1 MATMNQQM
9 TVTSPCTQGLMDSS
23 HPQALLSRLNEQRS
37 QGLFCDVTIVVEDV
51 KFRAHRNI
59 LAACSGYFRSAF
71 TSTGV
76 WTSSQVLELMDLRSE
91 VFASILN
98 LLYCSKVTS
107 SPSTEDTRCLMAA
120 GKRLGIPFL
129 EKLVEQDRQDSGG
142 PQIQTSTNP
151 VKTTGHSKAQGPR
164 KAKKE
169 TSRPEEPDSAR
180 GPRIT
185 NAFSITEV
193 GPGNNLFTPLD
204 LHRGERPSPDLGQT
218 PAGCPAPC
226 PLAVDNEP
234 MQALSEHSY
243 AVISQ
248 VPRDPEHRDG
258 NQEDNKQGTKTTQSQ
273 PRQLA
278 SRNSG
283 PLKKRH
289 RLRAALSKS
298 TPTPAVAHEPVHPT
312 GSSPALIK
320 PTVQPVGTSPPSLY
334 PQTVHTSRANEL
346 PLAIDNGYR
355 ELDPPPLSPHTED
368 SISIYGCE
376 HCPEIFTNK
385 ALLTVHTEMH
395 KKRFV
400 SHLFCK
406 FCRRKFMHLKRLR
419 NHETVCPKAQRG
431 SPEHEPQGKEAG
443 ADHYSD
449 SMPSTNNTV
458 TNVQLS
464 PELPDPFPPTSL
476 QMNPTSK
483 TLQAVD
489 RLVKPSGGQ
498 RVYNCSVCK
507 RAYVTVSSLKR
518 HENVHSWQRAY
529 PCHYCNKVFAL
540 AEYRTKHEIWH
551 TGERRYQCIF
561 CLETFMTYYILKNH
575 QKAFHGIDPRLSVS
589 KKSANGGFKG
599 SVYPIKL
606 YRLLPMKFRKR
617 RYKTYSQTY
626 SEELEGSE
634 QAPLGCSSPIPPFD
648 DGDAM
653 STQDAAIF
661 SMPVT
666 FMATP
671 KVVASVMPRISFDQP
686 CDQDVDQAAGTG
698 KQASHSEHN
707 GPPYSYTTPLAIMQ
721 AGVESPEMDYGDG
734 AAFQRFKNPEGNSH
748 NLPILKINPPSSLNR
763 LCELSAAAQRIE
775 AMTSQ
780 LFLPGVESLAPS
792 KTAGGETETYI
803 AKPACPGPSV
813 DGHVLP
819 LCQITVKIGNEAI
832 IRRRIKGSKL
842 FPRKRKRSSGSQVEE
857 RCWDQGRPTEGSMES
872 SSLRFRTEVTS
883 VIEPE
888 PCDDL
893 TDRDTADK
901 LWRPYYSYKPKKK
914 SKKLRSKHRKERRR
928 LRYSMTSSVVPRASK
943 DYLDKGCRS
952 AEESISSEGTELK
965 QRLRNTSPK
974 TTYTCDICASTFIT
988 ASGLRAHV
996 IGCHPTFCRTCAKQ
1010 CPPGEAPSAS
1020 FETAEDSRDY
1030 ICKSCMEN
1038 GSCFDN
1044 CARSPSTEKRYHCSF
1059 CPQRFLYLATK
1070 KSHEKKHQETAGKGY
1085 SSDNYP
1091 TVPKRPATLDLG
1103 LNLKKHVIKT
1113 EEGEDQYSIDKESK
1127 VPAGLLG
1134 RFSTEKIE
1142 PKHEEWED
1150 TGDYMSVAPEKEI
1163 PFRIN
1168 SDGHYQKTPMSPP
1181 CTDTFSPIPSEMQYR
1196 KPSPSEMQYR
1206 KPSPSEMQYRKPSPS
1221 EMQYRKPSPSEMQYR
1236 KPSPSEM
1243 QYRKPKKR
1251 IEHKQQHQTSLT
1263 SKRQNQV
1270 DYIGRETPSHKA
1282 PMTTPGADSHFSYGQ
1297 SSSTYLKRDSV
1308 TRATTPSS
1316 PKSEKHTY
1324 SAKKRPL
1331 YKHNTYHSG
1340 GKYF

>member
-1 MATMNQQM
+1 M
-9 TVTSPCTQGLMDSS
+9 TVASPCTQGLVDSS
-23 HPQALLSRLNEQRS
+23 LPQALLSRLNEQRS

-71 TSTGV
+71 TSPEV

-91 VFASILN
+91 VFTSILN
-98 LLYCSKVTS
+98 LIYCSKVTS

-129 EKLVEQDRQDSGG
+129 EKLVEQDRQGSGG
-142 PQIQTSTNP
+142 PKIQTSTNP
-151 VKTTGHSKAQGPR
+151 VKTTGRSKARGPR

-169 TSRPEEPDSAR
+169 TSRPDQLDSAR

-204 LHRGERPSPDLGQT
+204 LHSGERQSPDLGQT
-218 PAGCPAPC
+218 PAGCPVPF

-248 VPRDPEHRDG
+248 GPRAPEHGAG
-258 NQEDNKQGTKTTQSQ
+258 NQEDNKKHTKPTQSQ
-273 PRQLA
+273 SRQLA
-278 SRNSG
+278 NKNSG

-289 RLRAALSKS
+289 RLRAALNKC
-298 TPTPAVAHEPVHPT
+298 TPPTLAVALKPVHPT
-312 GSSPALIK
+312 GSSPLLIK

-334 PQTVHTSRANEL
+334 PQTDVHTSRANEL
-346 PLAIDNGYR
+346 SLAMDNGYR
-355 ELDPPPLSPHTED
+355 ELDPPPLSPQTED

-376 HCPEIFTNK
+376 LCPEIFTNK

-431 SPEHEPQGKEAG
+431 SPEHEPQGKEDG

-449 SMPSTNNTV
+449 SMPSMDNTA
-458 TNVQLS
+458 TDVQLS
-464 PELPDPFPPTSL
+464 PTELPDPFLPTSL
-476 QMNPTSK
+476 QMNPMSK

-575 QKAFHGIDPRLSVS
+575 QKAFHGIHPRLSVS

-626 SEELEGSE
+626 SEELEVSE
-634 QAPLGCSSPIPPFD
+634 QAPLGCSSPILPFED
-648 DGDAM
+648 VGAM
-653 STQDAAIF
+653 GKQDAALF

-686 CDQDVDQAAGTG
+686 CDQDVDQDAGTG
-698 KQASHSEHN
+698 KQASHSKRN

-721 AGVESPEMDYGDG
+721 AGGESPALDYGDG
-734 AAFQRFKNPEGNSH
+734 AAFQGFKNPEGNSH
-748 NLPILKINPPSSLNR
+748 NLPFLKINPHSSLNR

-780 LFLPGVESLAPS
+780 LFMPEAESLAPS
-792 KTAGGETETYI
+792 KTARGETETYI
-803 AKPACPGPSV
+803 ATPACPGPSV

-832 IRRRIKGSKL
+832 IRRRIKDSKL
-842 FPRKRKRSSGSQVEE
+842 FPRKRKISSGSQVEE
-857 RCWDQGRPTEGSMES
+857 RCRDQGRPAEGSMES

-883 VIEPE
+883 VIESE
-888 PCDDL
+888 PCDDH
-893 TDRDTADK
+893 TDRETADK

-914 SKKLRSKHRKERRR
+914 SKKLRSKHRKERRH
-928 LRYSMTSSVVPRASK
+928 LRYSMTSSIVPRARK
-943 DYLDKGCRS
+943 DYLDKRCRS
-952 AEESISSEGTELK
+952 AEESSEGTELK
-965 QRLRNTSPK
+965 QRLRNTSSK

-988 ASGLRAHV
+988 ASGLRAHI

-1010 CPPGEAPSAS
+1010 CPPRETSSAS
-1020 FETAEDSRDY
+1020 CETAEDSRDY

-1070 KSHEKKHQETAGKGY
+1070 KSHEKKHKETAGKGY
-1085 SSDNYP
+1085 SNDDYT

-1103 LNLKKHVIKT
+1103 LNLKKLVIKT

-1127 VPAGLLG
+1127 APAGSLG
-1134 RFSTEKIE
+1134 SFSTEKIE
-1142 PKHEEWED
+1142 PKHEEW
-1150 TGDYMSVAPEKEI
+1150 
-1163 PFRIN
+1163 
-1168 SDGHYQKTPMSPP
+1168 
-1181 CTDTFSPIPSEMQYR
+1181 DTFSL
-1196 KPSPSEMQYR
+1196 SPSEMQYG
-1206 KPSPSEMQYRKPSPS
+1206 KS
-1221 EMQYRKPSPSEMQYR
+1221 
-1236 KPSPSEM
+1236 
-1243 QYRKPKKR
+1243 KKR
-1251 IEHKQQHQTSLT
+1251 FEPKRQHQKSLT
-1263 SKRQNQV
+1263 SKRQKQV
-1270 DYIGRETPSHKA
+1270 DFMGRETPSHKA
-1282 PMTTPGADSHFSYGQ
+1282 PLTTPEEDSHFSYGQ
-1297 SSSTYLKRDSV
+1297 SSSTRLKRDSV
-1308 TRATTPSS
+1308 TRGTTRPSQRS
-1316 PKSEKHTY
+1316 VHTV
-1324 SAKKRPL
+1324 
-1331 YKHNTYHSG
+1331 
-1340 GKYF
+1340 

>member
-1 MATMNQQM
+1 M

-71 TSTGV
+71 TSTEV

-129 EKLVEQDRQDSGG
+129 EKLVEQDRQDSGR
-142 PQIQTSTNP
+142 S
-151 VKTTGHSKAQGPR
+151 KTQGPH
-164 KAKKE
+164 
-169 TSRPEEPDSAR
+169 SAR

-226 PLAVDNEP
+226 SLAVDNEP

-243 AVISQ
+243 A
-248 VPRDPEHRDG
+248 
-258 NQEDNKQGTKTTQSQ
+258 SQ

-298 TPTPAVAHEPVHPT
+298 TPQTLAVAHESVHPT
-312 GSSPALIK
+312 GSSPTLIK
-320 PTVQPVGTSPPSLY
+320 PIVQPVGTSPPSLY
-334 PQTVHTSRANEL
+334 PQTSTSRTNEL

-355 ELDPPPLSPHTED
+355 ELDPPPLSPYTDD
-368 SISIYGCE
+368 SISIYSCE

-419 NHETVCPKAQRG
+419 NHETVCTKSQRG

-464 PELPDPFPPTSL
+464 PTELPDPFPPNSL
-476 QMNPTSK
+476 QMNPKSK

-489 RLVKPSGGQ
+489 KLVKPSGGQ

-617 RYKTYSQTY
+617 RYKTYSHTY
-626 SEELEGSE
+626 SEELEGN
-634 QAPLGCSSPIPPFD
+634 
-648 DGDAM
+648 
-653 STQDAAIF
+653 AAIF

-686 CDQDVDQAAGTG
+686 CDQDVDQHAGTG
-698 KQASHSEHN
+698 EQASHSEHN
-707 GPPYSYTTPLAIMQ
+707 GPPYSYSSPLAIMQ
-721 AGVESPEMDYGDG
+721 AGGESPAMDYGDG
-734 AAFQRFKNPEGNSH
+734 AAFQRFKNQEGNSH

-780 LFLPGVESLAPS
+780 LFLPGAESLVTS

-842 FPRKRKRSSGSQVEE
+842 FPRKRKRRSGNQVEE
-857 RCWDQGRPTEGSMES
+857 RCWDQGRPTEGSMEI

-914 SKKLRSKHRKERRR
+914 SKKLRSKHRKERHR
-928 LRYSMTSSVVPRASK
+928 LCYSMTSSLVPRASK

-974 TTYTCDICASTFIT
+974 TAYTCDICASTFIT

-1030 ICKSCMEN
+1030 VCKSCMEN

-1044 CARSPSTEKRYHCSF
+1044 CARSPSTEKRYRCSF

-1085 SSDNYP
+1085 SSDNYS
-1091 TVPKRPATLDLG
+1091 TVPKRQAILDLG

-1127 VPAGLLG
+1127 VPTGSLG

-1150 TGDYMSVAPEKEI
+1150 TGDYISVAPEKEI
-1163 PFRIN
+1163 PFRI

-1181 CTDTFSPIPSEMQYR
+1181 CTDTFSPSPSEMQYRKPSPSKMQYR

-1206 KPSPSEMQYRKPSPS
+1206 KS
-1221 EMQYRKPSPSEMQYR
+1221 
-1236 KPSPSEM
+1236 
-1243 QYRKPKKR
+1243 KKR

-1263 SKRQNQV
+1263 SKKQNQV

-1297 SSSTYLKRDSV
+1297 SSATYLKRDSV

-1316 PKSEKHTY
+1316 PKSEKSTY
-1324 SAKKRPL
+1324 THRRTSFVSPCTDAVCSCYFHKTNIKTNLSHLIFLLFTLLNAPL
-1331 YKHNTYHSG
+1331 PLC
-1340 GKYF
+1340 

>member
-1 MATMNQQM
+1 M
-9 TVTSPCTQGLMDSS
+9 TVASPCTQGLVDSS

-71 TSTGV
+71 TSPEV

-98 LLYCSKVTS
+98 LIYCSKVTS
-107 SPSTEDTRCLMAA
+107 SPSTENTRCLMAA

-129 EKLVEQDRQDSGG
+129 EKLVEQDRQGSGG
-142 PQIQTSTNP
+142 PKIQTSTNP
-151 VKTTGHSKAQGPR
+151 AKTTGRSKARGPR

-169 TSRPEEPDSAR
+169 TSRPDQPDSAR

-204 LHRGERPSPDLGQT
+204 LHSGERQSPDLGQT
-218 PAGCPAPC
+218 PAACPAPC
-226 PLAVDNEP
+226 PLAMDNEP

-248 VPRDPEHRDG
+248 GPRAPEHRAG
-258 NQEDNKQGTKTTQSQ
+258 NQEDNKKGTKPTQSQ
-273 PRQLA
+273 SRQLA
-278 SRNSG
+278 NRNSG

-298 TPTPAVAHEPVHPT
+298 TPPTLAVALEPVHPT

-334 PQTVHTSRANEL
+334 PQTDVHTSRANEL
-346 PLAIDNGYR
+346 PLAMDNGYR

-406 FCRRKFMHLKRLR
+406 FCCRKFMHLKRLR

-431 SPEHEPQGKEAG
+431 SPEHEPQGKEDG

-449 SMPSTNNTV
+449 SMPSMDNTA
-458 TNVQLS
+458 TDVQLYP
-464 PELPDPFPPTSL
+464 PELPDPFLPTSL
-476 QMNPTSK
+476 QMIPTSK
-483 TLQAVD
+483 TLQALD

-507 RAYVTVSSLKR
+507 RAYVTISSLKR

-634 QAPLGCSSPIPPFD
+634 QAPLGCSSPILPFED
-648 DGDAM
+648 VGTM
-653 STQDAAIF
+653 GKQDAALF

-686 CDQDVDQAAGTG
+686 CDQDVDQDAGTG
-698 KQASHSEHN
+698 KQASHSELN

-721 AGVESPEMDYGDG
+721 AGGESPPLDYGDG
-734 AAFQRFKNPEGNSH
+734 AAFQGIKNLEGNSH
-748 NLPILKINPPSSLNR
+748 NIPFLKIDPSSSLNR

-780 LFLPGVESLAPS
+780 LFMPGDESLAPS

-803 AKPACPGPSV
+803 ATPACPGPSV

-857 RCWDQGRPTEGSMES
+857 RCRDQGRPAEGSMES

-888 PCDDL
+888 PCDDH

-928 LRYSMTSSVVPRASK
+928 LRYSMTSSIVPRARK

-952 AEESISSEGTELK
+952 AEHSISIEGTELK

-1010 CPPGEAPSAS
+1010 CPPRETSSAS
-1020 FETAEDSRDY
+1020 CKTAEDSRDY

-1044 CARSPSTEKRYHCSF
+1044 CARSPSTEKRYRCSF

-1070 KSHEKKHQETAGKGY
+1070 KSHEKKHKETAGKGY
-1085 SSDNYP
+1085 SKDDYP

-1103 LNLKKHVIKT
+1103 LNLKKLVIKT

-1127 VPAGLLG
+1127 APAGSLG
-1134 RFSTEKIE
+1134 SFSTEKIE

-1150 TGDYMSVAPEKEI
+1150 TGDYMSVAPKREH

-1168 SDGHYQKTPMSPP
+1168 SDGHYQKERNSNMKTPMSPP
-1181 CTDTFSPIPSEMQYR
+1181 CTDTFSL
-1196 KPSPSEMQYR
+1196 SPSEMRYRKLSPSEKQYR
-1206 KPSPSEMQYRKPSPS
+1206 KS
-1221 EMQYRKPSPSEMQYR
+1221 
-1236 KPSPSEM
+1236 
-1243 QYRKPKKR
+1243 KKR
-1251 IEHKQQHQTSLT
+1251 FEHKQQHQKSLT
-1263 SKRQNQV
+1263 SKRQKQV
-1270 DYIGRETPSHKA
+1270 DFMGRETPSHKA
-1282 PMTTPGADSHFSYGQ
+1282 PLTTPGEDSHFSYGQ
-1297 SSSTYLKRDSV
+1297 SSSTHLKQDSV
-1308 TRATTPSS
+1308 TRGTTRSS
-1316 PKSEKHTY
+1316 PKSEKCTH
-1324 SAKKRPL
+1324 SVKRSPL
-1331 YKHNTYHSG
+1331 YKDNTYHSG